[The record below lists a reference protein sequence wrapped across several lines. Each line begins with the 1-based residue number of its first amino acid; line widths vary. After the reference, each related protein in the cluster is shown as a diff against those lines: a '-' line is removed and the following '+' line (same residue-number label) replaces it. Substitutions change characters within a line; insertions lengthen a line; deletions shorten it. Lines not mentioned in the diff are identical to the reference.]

1 MNQRL
6 FILAAFVAALG
17 LSSAQAQG
25 PAQGAPAR
33 LPPLKILKSPSPEAL
48 ARLFPAT
55 ARRAGVEGGATLAC
69 VIRRDG
75 TLGDCEI
82 TGENPRGL
90 GFGEAARAA
99 MTHYQVGVDGPNA
112 AQVSRRL
119 SGITIRFALPGD
131 ADRR

>member
-1 MNQRL
+1 M
-6 FILAAFVAALG
+6 AALG
-17 LSSAQAQG
+17 LSGAEAQG
-25 PAQGAPAR
+25 QGQGQAASATAR

-75 TLGDCEI
+75 SLGDCEV

-90 GFGEAARAA
+90 GFGDAAREA
-99 MTHYQVGVDGPNA
+99 MAYYQVSVDGPNA

-119 SGITIRFALPGD
+119 SGITIRFALPAGEM
-131 ADRR
+131 AQGEQAGR